1 MKTRKNKQQTRGNR
15 KTAKTATLSKIKRG
29 NLFIPMIRV
38 IFADDNQ
45 KKYDNETCRCNK
57 TAFFYRGR

>member
-45 KKYDNETCRCNK
+45 KKIR
-57 TAFFYRGR
+57 